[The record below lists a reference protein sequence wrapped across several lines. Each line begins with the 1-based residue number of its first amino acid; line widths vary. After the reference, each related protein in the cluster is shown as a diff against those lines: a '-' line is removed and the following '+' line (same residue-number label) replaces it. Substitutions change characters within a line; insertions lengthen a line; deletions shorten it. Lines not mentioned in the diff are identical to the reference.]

1 MEECQPDASR
11 VRIAK
16 RGDALCCGLELCD
29 AAPGMLQHDLPVRV
43 QAQASI
49 HPIEQLR
56 PCLLFE
62 PGQRARQ
69 RRLRDSEFG
78 RCVGDVLGLG
88 QHDEPLQFFEVHP
101 LTIAKQLGWHCLATD
116 VVGDG
121 VTESAAASSVLERLP
136 VSRWHW
142 RLVVL
147 VGLGTFFDLYE
158 VFLGGVLAP
167 VLAKEFGLG
176 STGKAMV
183 IAAGFAGM
191 FVGANVLSIAAD
203 RLGRRRVFIL
213 NLLLYSL
220 FSLAAAFSPNV
231 ETFLVLRFLA
241 GMGLGAEL
249 VLVDTYL
256 AEFMPGRV
264 RGRMTAWAYT
274 IGFLGVPLA
283 ALLGGRLVARQELL
297 GIEGWRWLLVFGAL
311 GAVLVLVL
319 RTQLP
324 ESPRWLESRGRDA
337 EARAVV
343 NSIVSKVAPGT
354 ELPREAIQTGESGDD
369 ARSVGQVLRI
379 AFRDYRSR
387 SVMLVIFQI
396 LQTVAYYGFA
406 TLAPL
411 VLVSKGFT
419 VTESLGYAALTF
431 AGYPLGS
438 LLSVPLVERFERK
451 YLIIASALG
460 IAVFGILFAAAEQVA
475 VIVAAGFL
483 LTAVSNVFSNAFHIY
498 QAEIFPTAI
507 RSTAGGIAYS
517 LSRATSTVLPFVA
530 VPALAALGPVAV
542 FSGSAVLIV
551 LLCVDVALLGP
562 RSTGL
567 RLEQVQRLS

>member
-1 MEECQPDASR
+1 M
-11 VRIAK
+11 
-16 RGDALCCGLELCD
+16 
-29 AAPGMLQHDLPVRV
+29 
-43 QAQASI
+43 
-49 HPIEQLR
+49 
-56 PCLLFE
+56 
-62 PGQRARQ
+62 
-69 RRLRDSEFG
+69 
-78 RCVGDVLGLG
+78 
-88 QHDEPLQFFEVHP
+88 
-101 LTIAKQLGWHCLATD
+101 
-116 VVGDG
+116 
-121 VTESAAASSVLERLP
+121 LERLP
-136 VSRWHW
+136 VTGWHA

-176 STGKAMV
+176 STGKALV

-203 RLGRRRVFIL
+203 RFGRRRVFII
-213 NLLLYSL
+213 NLLVYSL
-220 FSLAAAFSPNV
+220 FSLAAAFSPNI
-231 ETFLVLRFLA
+231 ETFLVLRFVA

-249 VLVDTYL
+249 VLVDSYL
-256 AEFMPGRV
+256 AEFAPSRV

-283 ALLGGRLVARQELL
+283 ALLGGRLVAHQELL
-297 GIEGWRWLLVFGAL
+297 GIEGWRWLLVFGGV
-311 GAVLVLVL
+311 GAVLVLAL

-324 ESPRWLESRGRDA
+324 ESPRWLDSRGRHA
-337 EARAVV
+337 EAREVV
-343 NSIVSKVAPGT
+343 VSIVRKVAPDRVVPP
-354 ELPREAIQTGESGDD
+354 LPPDCDVAAPTDD
-369 ARSVGQVLRI
+369 VRSVGEVLRI

-387 SVMLVIFQI
+387 TVMLVIFQI

-419 VTESLGYAALTF
+419 VTESLGYAALSF

-438 LLSVPLVERFERK
+438 LVSVPLVERFERK

-460 IAVFGILFAAAEQVA
+460 IAVFGIVFAAAGSVV

-507 RSTAGGIAYS
+507 RTTAGGVAYS
-517 LSRATSTVLPFVA
+517 LSRATSAVLPFVA

-542 FSGSAVLIV
+542 FSGSAALIV
-551 LLCVDVALLGP
+551 LLCLDVALLGP

-567 RLEQVQRLS
+567 ELEHVQRVS

>member
-1 MEECQPDASR
+1 M
-11 VRIAK
+11 
-16 RGDALCCGLELCD
+16 
-29 AAPGMLQHDLPVRV
+29 
-43 QAQASI
+43 
-49 HPIEQLR
+49 
-56 PCLLFE
+56 
-62 PGQRARQ
+62 
-69 RRLRDSEFG
+69 
-78 RCVGDVLGLG
+78 
-88 QHDEPLQFFEVHP
+88 
-101 LTIAKQLGWHCLATD
+101 
-116 VVGDG
+116 
-121 VTESAAASSVLERLP
+121 SSVLERLP
-136 VSRWHW
+136 VTGWHR
-142 RLVVL
+142 RLVIL

-176 STGKAMV
+176 ASGKALV

-213 NLLLYSL
+213 NLLVYSL
-220 FSLAAAFSPNV
+220 FSLAAAFSPNI
-231 ETFLVLRFLA
+231 ETFLILRFVA

-249 VLVDTYL
+249 VLVDAYL
-256 AEFMPGRV
+256 AEFAPSRV

-283 ALLGGRLVARQELL
+283 ALLGGRLVARQELF
-297 GIEGWRWLLVFGAL
+297 GIDGWRWLLVFGGL
-311 GAVLVLVL
+311 GAVLVLAL

-324 ESPRWLESRGRDA
+324 ESPRWLESRGRHA
-337 EARAVV
+337 EAREVV
-343 NSIVSKVAPGT
+343 ASIVRKVAPET
-354 ELPREAIQTGESGDD
+354 PLPAATADGPGEDD
-369 ARSVGQVLRI
+369 ARSVGEVLRI

-387 SVMLVIFQI
+387 TVMLVIFQI

-419 VTESLGYAALTF
+419 VTESLGYAALSF

-460 IAVFGILFAAAEQVA
+460 IAVFGIVFAAADDVV

-498 QAEIFPTAI
+498 QAEIFPTPI
-507 RSTAGGIAYS
+507 RTTAGGVAYS
-517 LSRATSTVLPFVA
+517 LSRATSAVLPFVA

-551 LLCVDVALLGP
+551 LLCLDVALLGP

-567 RLEQVQRLS
+567 ELEHVQRIS

>member
-1 MEECQPDASR
+1 VAEANS
-11 VRIAK
+11 
-16 RGDALCCGLELCD
+16 
-29 AAPGMLQHDLPVRV
+29 
-43 QAQASI
+43 
-49 HPIEQLR
+49 
-56 PCLLFE
+56 
-62 PGQRARQ
+62 
-69 RRLRDSEFG
+69 
-78 RCVGDVLGLG
+78 
-88 QHDEPLQFFEVHP
+88 
-101 LTIAKQLGWHCLATD
+101 T
-116 VVGDG
+116 
-121 VTESAAASSVLERLP
+121 AASAVLERLP
-136 VSRWHW
+136 VSSWHW

-147 VGLGTFFDLYE
+147 VGLGSFFDLYE

-167 VLAKEFGLG
+167 VLAKEFDLG
-176 STGKAMV
+176 SVGKAMV
-183 IAAGFAGM
+183 LAAGFAGM

-203 RLGRRRVFIL
+203 RLGRRRVFMF
-213 NLLLYSL
+213 NLLLYSV
-220 FSLAAAFSPNV
+220 FSLAAAFSPNI

-241 GMGLGAEL
+241 GIGLGAEL

-256 AEFMPGRV
+256 AEFMPSRV

-283 ALLGGRLVARQELL
+283 ALLGGRLVARQELF
-297 GIEGWRWLLVFGAL
+297 GIDGWRWLLVFGGL
-311 GAVLVLVL
+311 GAVLVLVV

-343 NSIVSKVAPGT
+343 ASVVNIVAPT
-354 ELPREAIQTGESGDD
+354 AAESPTAPQFDTRPTASGDE
-369 ARSVGQVLRI
+369 APNVRQVLRI
-379 AFRDYRSR
+379 AYRDYRSR
-387 SVMLVIFQI
+387 SVMLVIFQV

-419 VTESLGYAALTF
+419 ITESLGYAALSF

-438 LLSVPLVERFERK
+438 LASVPLVERFERK

-460 IAVFGILFAAAEQVA
+460 IAVCGIVFAAAEQVA
-475 VIVAAGFL
+475 VIVTAGFL

-507 RSTAGGIAYS
+507 RSTASGIAYS
-517 LSRATSTVLPFVA
+517 LSRATSTLLPFIA
-530 VPALAALGPVAV
+530 VPALATFGPVAV
-542 FSGSAVLIV
+542 FTGSAILIV
-551 LLCVDVALLGP
+551 LLCLDVALLGP

-567 RLEQVQRLS
+567 ELEQVQRI

>member
-1 MEECQPDASR
+1 
-11 VRIAK
+11 
-16 RGDALCCGLELCD
+16 
-29 AAPGMLQHDLPVRV
+29 
-43 QAQASI
+43 
-49 HPIEQLR
+49 
-56 PCLLFE
+56 
-62 PGQRARQ
+62 
-69 RRLRDSEFG
+69 
-78 RCVGDVLGLG
+78 
-88 QHDEPLQFFEVHP
+88 
-101 LTIAKQLGWHCLATD
+101 
-116 VVGDG
+116 VGDG
-121 VTESAAASSVLERLP
+121 VTESATASSVLDRLP

-147 VGLGTFFDLYE
+147 VGLGSFFDLYE

-176 STGKAMV
+176 STGKALV

-213 NLLLYSL
+213 NLLLYSF
-220 FSLAAAFSPNV
+220 FSLAAAFSPNI

-241 GMGLGAEL
+241 GIGLGAEL

-256 AEFMPGRV
+256 AEFAPSRV

-283 ALLGGRLVARQELL
+283 ALLGGRLVARQELF
-297 GIEGWRWLLVFGAL
+297 GIEGWRWLLVFGAF
-311 GAVLVLVL
+311 GAVLVLAL

-343 NSIVSKVAPGT
+343 EGIVRKVAPETVMPAG
-354 ELPREAIQTGESGDD
+354 ATGSGASGDD
-369 ARSVGQVLRI
+369 APSVGEVLRI

-387 SVMLVIFQI
+387 SVMLVIFQV

-411 VLVSKGFT
+411 VLVGKGFT

-438 LLSVPLVERFERK
+438 LVSVPLVERFERK
-451 YLIIASALG
+451 YLIIAAALG
-460 IAVFGILFAAAEQVA
+460 IGAFGIVFAAAGHVA
-475 VIVAAGFL
+475 VIVVSGFL
-483 LTAVSNVFSNAFHIY
+483 LTAISNVFSNAFHIY

-517 LSRATSTVLPFVA
+517 LSRATSTVMPFVA

-567 RLEQVQRLS
+567 QLEQVQRLS